1 MSLTASQQL
10 RSQIQGLQTLSA
22 HVHTLQ
28 RYSSDLG
35 VSLYKFAPLE
45 SEIKNATAVLE
56 KKVQALG
63 SVAALQKEFNLQAV
77 RIKELSDKQKS
88 LTQKSTELGDYTL
101 NSYVADTNDSL
112 ASLKLDFNS
121 SIERVNVLR

>member
-1 MSLTASQQL
+1 M
-10 RSQIQGLQTLSA
+10 
-22 HVHTLQ
+22 HTLQ